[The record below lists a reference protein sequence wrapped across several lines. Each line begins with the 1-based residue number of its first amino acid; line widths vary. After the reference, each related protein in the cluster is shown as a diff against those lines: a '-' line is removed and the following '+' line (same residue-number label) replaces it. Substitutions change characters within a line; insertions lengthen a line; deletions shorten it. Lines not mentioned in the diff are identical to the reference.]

1 MRALYDFVVRVENL
15 FDTEVT
21 NSKSGLIRDTRWDD
35 FEGRVP
41 FGEVVC
47 VPEKFDTPAE
57 VGDTLLFHHH
67 VSQEPE
73 KYSMG
78 EDLYRVSYDPHNYQ
92 GQSYCV
98 IKGDGSVH
106 MLGDWIFLVAYE
118 VDTNEELLT
127 DDGIFLGHKAEELKR
142 EAVVYCEGKGT
153 ESVGVN
159 KGDTVG
165 FVKNADYELL
175 LPNGDK
181 VYRCKPDDL
190 EYVLL

>member
-1 MRALYDFVVRVENL
+1 
-15 FDTEVT
+15 
-21 NSKSGLIRDTRWDD
+21 
-35 FEGRVP
+35 
-41 FGEVVC
+41 
-47 VPEKFDTPAE
+47 
-57 VGDTLLFHHH
+57 
-67 VSQEPE
+67 
-73 KYSMG
+73 
-78 EDLYRVSYDPHNYQ
+78 
-92 GQSYCV
+92 
-98 IKGDGSVH
+98 
-106 MLGDWIFLVAYE
+106 MLQ
-118 VDTNEELLT
+118 
-127 DDGIFLGHKAEELKR
+127 EELKR